1 MRNID
6 WDYVNRMNQ
15 LNDGVWKDYEKWFYY
30 NYDNQNYIIPT
41 IILNII
47 MFFTNPPGKNI
58 IACIV
63 ITCLM
68 LYLCHLNNVKL
79 DNDPRIIQSRKNIR
93 ESRMKRSQKENK

>member
-15 LNDGVWKDYEKWFYY
+15 LNDWCWQNSEKWLYY

-58 IACIV
+58 IACII

-79 DNDPRIIQSRKNIR
+79 DNNPHIVNRRKIAR
-93 ESRMKRSQKENK
+93 ESRIKYNKNK